1 MTLRI
6 MGSIATLSISI
17 GVIMLFVEFPFVMSS
32 VAMLS
37 VVMLNVVMLSVIMLN
52 VIMLN
57 VVMLSVLA
65 PLKDV
70 KLVITS
76 VSYKQKCLQL
86 PRTLRASLAE
96 DSHTLLHLGRHK
108 PCL

>member
-1 MTLRI
+1 
-6 MGSIATLSISI
+6 
-17 GVIMLFVEFPFVMSS
+17 MLFVEFPFVRSS
-32 VAMLS
+32 VVLLNAIMLS
-37 VVMLNVVMLSVIMLN
+37 VDMLSVIMLN

-57 VVMLSVLA
+57 VVMLGVLA

-86 PRTLRASLAE
+86 PHTLWASLAE
-96 DSHTLLHLGRHK
+96 DSHTLLDLGRH
-108 PCL
+108 

>member
-6 MGSIATLSISI
+6 MGSITTLSISI

-37 VVMLNVVMLSVIMLN
+37 VVMMNVVMLSVIMLN
-52 VIMLN
+52 V
-57 VVMLSVLA
+57 VMLGVLA

-86 PRTLRASLAE
+86 PHTLRASLAE
-96 DSHTLLHLGRHK
+96 DSHTLLDLGRH
-108 PCL
+108 